1 MMTRQSKVAPAV
13 SAAKTVHPKKVQKR
27 VAKPAKGAPKTKR
40 AKTATIA
47 TPHTVEDNASAQ
59 LNQAV
64 HVPMFSDGPSSQD
77 LATIVSGAV
86 LEGLKAAGLIS
97 HHPQPSRHD
106 KDDSNPAATVQ
117 GSVAAVIQD
126 IAGEKTSP
134 ILNTSVNCIDTTL
147 EIDNT
152 AETRD
157 RPEIL
162 HHQIAVPLASRISD
176 KIQSKIWANE
186 YVDFGVLLQRTLPSD
201 QKYNVVVNTSTTADR
216 PVIGLE
222 PTQKTKRIATI
233 DQWISAFQTFVA
245 I

>member
-134 ILNTSVNCIDTTL
+134 TCILHTSVNCNDTTL
-147 EIDNT
+147 
-152 AETRD
+152 A
-157 RPEIL
+157 
-162 HHQIAVPLASRISD
+162 IAKVLISLFTY
-176 KIQSKIWANE
+176 S
-186 YVDFGVLLQRTLPSD
+186 GP
-201 QKYNVVVNTSTTADR
+201 
-216 PVIGLE
+216 
-222 PTQKTKRIATI
+222 
-233 DQWISAFQTFVA
+233 AFFLCPHLC
-245 I
+245 